1 MQDNAAES
9 VRRVIDRLHDSAFT
23 VATDQGNILLD
34 ARFGPMPDP
43 GRIAERLNAR
53 AGIVEHGLF
62 IGLTHDVIVAGK
74 DGIRHLT
81 HNAGSRL

>member
-1 MQDNAAES
+1 M
-9 VRRVIDRLHDSAFT
+9 
-23 VATDQGNILLD
+23 ATDQGNILLD

-74 DGIRHLT
+74 DGIRHVYKIE
-81 HNAGSRL
+81 AR

>member
-1 MQDNAAES
+1 VEEHFLESIGAAVT
-9 VRRVIDRLHDSAFT
+9 VRVKDGKI

-34 ARFGPMPDP
+34 ARFAPMQDP

-74 DGIRHLT
+74 DGIRHLIR
-81 HNAGSRL
+81 NA

>member
-1 MQDNAAES
+1 VEEHFLKSIGAAVS
-9 VRRVIDRLHDSAFT
+9 LRVKDGKT

-34 ARFGPMPDP
+34 ARFGPMQDP

-74 DGIRHLT
+74 DGIRH
-81 HNAGSRL
+81 